1 MSKLSGKDLALAAA
15 RAMDDKKADNV
26 QILKMSD
33 VMIETD
39 FFVICSCTS
48 FPQMQA
54 VAQSVLDQMAKL
66 DVPLKRQEGRSDNH
80 WILLDYGDLVAHIFL
95 ESERE
100 YYNLEKLWADAE
112 RIPFQADE

>member
-1 MSKLSGKDLALAAA
+1 
-15 RAMDDKKADNV
+15 
-26 QILKMSD
+26 
-33 VMIETD
+33 
-39 FFVICSCTS
+39 
-48 FPQMQA
+48 MQA